1 MKINNSQTA
10 FVFPG
15 QGSQKV
21 GMGKTL
27 SEKYSIAKETYLQAD
42 EILGYSLSD
51 ISWNDPDG
59 KLNDT
64 YYTQPALFVHS
75 LAVMRVL
82 QQEFTDLSPEY
93 AAGHSLGQLSA
104 LTAFNVFSFEDG
116 LKLVQRRGELMKE
129 AGIKSPGGMAAIL
142 GLSVEEVETLCKETS
157 SYVELANDN
166 CPGQVVVSGTNA
178 GIEEIVESAKNQGAK
193 RAMKLAV
200 SIAAHSKLMEDAQTE
215 FSKVVAASPM
225 SAPKIPVIGNVTAKP
240 LSSME
245 DIKNELRDQ
254 LTSRVRWTE
263 TISYLS
269 SNQIETY
276 FEIGTGKVLSGLQK
290 RIDREARTY
299 PVGNPEDLDVLSS
312 SN

>member
-75 LAVMRVL
+75 LAVMSVL
-82 QQEFTDLSPEY
+82 QQEFTDLPPVY

>member
-1 MKINNSQTA
+1 MNINFSQTA

-21 GMGKTL
+21 GMGKSL

-42 EILGYSLSD
+42 EILGYSISD
-51 ISWNDPDG
+51 ISWNDPDS

-64 YYTQPALFVHS
+64 YFTQPALFVHS
-75 LAVMRVL
+75 LAVMQVL
-82 QQEFTDLSPEY
+82 QQEFTDLIPKY

-142 GLSVEEVETLCKETS
+142 GLSIEDVESLCKQNS

-178 GIEEIVESAKNQGAK
+178 GIDEIVESAKNQGAK
-193 RAMKLAV
+193 RALKLAV

-215 FSKVVAASPM
+215 FSKAVADTVM
-225 SAPKIPVIGNVTAKP
+225 STPQIPIIGNVTAKP

-254 LTSRVRWTE
+254 LTSRVRWNE

-269 SNQIETY
+269 SDQIDTY
-276 FEIGTGKVLSGLQK
+276 FEIGTGKVLGGLQK
-290 RIDREARTY
+290 RITREAKTF
-299 PVGNPEDLDVLSS
+299 PVGNPEDLDILT
-312 SN
+312 SNN